1 MKLLICVIA
10 YFGYTL
16 NIMTTD
22 GGFGRKVV
30 YGVFS
35 LAMAR
40 AVAGIGTGYLLGVF
54 YDSVKEKWEKPEGDL
69 LHEKKRTIMI
79 SFIELGSFLFLLTD
93 FFAGKNAGK
102 NQFSVVVFFCIFF
115 LCMLTEKGLLSR
127 IISRTGFCRLGKY
140 SYSIYVM
147 QEAAF
152 YILSHTLWK
161 NAGFLKRCPAA
172 ALGLSVVLT
181 ILFGAGIYYLVERPA
196 ADFLYRTGKSKYNE
210 KTEIKH

>member
-22 GGFGRKVV
+22 GGFGKSCLRSIQPC
-30 YGVFS
+30 YGKGGC
-35 LAMAR
+35 R
-40 AVAGIGTGYLLGVF
+40 HRTGYLLGVF
-54 YDSVKEKWEKPEGDL
+54 YDPVKEKWEKPEGDL

-102 NQFSVVVFFCIFF
+102 NRFSVVVFFCIFF

-127 IISRTGFCRLGKY
+127 IISGQV
-140 SYSIYVM
+140 S
-147 QEAAF
+147 
-152 YILSHTLWK
+152 
-161 NAGFLKRCPAA
+161 
-172 ALGLSVVLT
+172 
-181 ILFGAGIYYLVERPA
+181 
-196 ADFLYRTGKSKYNE
+196 ADWENIPIPYM
-210 KTEIKH
+210 

>member
-1 MKLLICVIA
+1 M
-10 YFGYTL
+10 
-16 NIMTTD
+16 
-22 GGFGRKVV
+22 
-30 YGVFS
+30 
-35 LAMAR
+35 
-40 AVAGIGTGYLLGVF
+40 
-54 YDSVKEKWEKPEGDL
+54 
-69 LHEKKRTIMI
+69 
-79 SFIELGSFLFLLTD
+79 FLLTD

-161 NAGFLKRCPAA
+161 KCRIFKAMSGSCTGTVCCPDHSFWRRYLLSGGKTDANSGEKINFFLLFVNLDAISTNWW
-172 ALGLSVVLT
+172 ALASKENFSCIRVCCS
-181 ILFGAGIYYLVERPA
+181 
-196 ADFLYRTGKSKYNE
+196 RTV
-210 KTEIKH
+210 

>member
-1 MKLLICVIA
+1 
-10 YFGYTL
+10 
-16 NIMTTD
+16 
-22 GGFGRKVV
+22 
-30 YGVFS
+30 
-35 LAMAR
+35 
-40 AVAGIGTGYLLGVF
+40 
-54 YDSVKEKWEKPEGDL
+54 
-69 LHEKKRTIMI
+69 MI

-102 NQFSVVVFFCIFF
+102 NQFSVVAFFCIFF

-161 NAGFLKRCPAA
+161 NAGFLKQCPAA